1 MVETGTVSS
10 TFWTPDRLLSCCTGL
25 LRRRGRYPGQI
36 WRRRKVGEMTTY
48 LGGGKHMNW
57 REQKKRLLKDPEFRK
72 EYEALEP
79 EYKLASALIRLR
91 LEKGLTQ
98 EQLAQ
103 LLNTKQES
111 IARLESGGS
120 LPSLSTVRKV
130 ADALDAEVEINLRPK
145 HHAVKDG
152 LATQSR

>member
-1 MVETGTVSS
+1 
-10 TFWTPDRLLSCCTGL
+10 
-25 LRRRGRYPGQI
+25 
-36 WRRRKVGEMTTY
+36 
-48 LGGGKHMNW
+48 MNW
-57 REQKKRLLKDPEFRK
+57 KEHKKKLLKDPEFRK

-91 LEKGLTQ
+91 LAKGLTQ
-98 EQLAQ
+98 EQLAK

-145 HHAVKDG
+145 HHPVKDG
-152 LATQSR
+152 LATQSRP